1 VAYNFD
7 GEPGATYSLFSAP
20 QFQLAMHLA
29 GDGPGT
35 HFMTQIGLLFKGEEF
50 LFGES
55 TMTEAYRADLEERLT
70 RVGGAL
76 LEWSSFHAKLALCP
90 GHTVSI
96 MQMHT
101 TDPRLMRTDGSN
113 YNYYDVEIVS
123 PGCHDAYDGA
133 LGQTYKCKY
142 ADGASEAF
150 AWSHGQEGTFRIP
163 TLLTPSGSFSA
174 EASCDAEPAS
184 TEPVGAEP
192 AGVEPETAA
201 GEHRVP
207 STSAHQQR
215 RGLMSGAG
223 KPAEAQVDTAASPA
237 EESHEAL
244 PFSPLGRYRKRAG
257 GTLPKRQSR
266 SRSVLDECFSFGD
279 SAIIAT
285 VVRHITTSTAYY

>member
-1 VAYNFD
+1 MVLVPRQA
-7 GEPGATYSLFSAP
+7 
-20 QFQLAMHLA
+20 
-29 GDGPGT
+29 
-35 HFMTQIGLLFKGEEF
+35 
-50 LFGES
+50 
-55 TMTEAYRADLEERLT
+55 RA
-70 RVGGAL
+70 
-76 LEWSSFHAKLALCP
+76 
-90 GHTVSI
+90 VSI

-101 TDPRLMRTDGSN
+101 TDPRLMRTDGSP

-163 TLLTPSGSFSA
+163 TLLTPSGSYSA
-174 EASCDAEPAS
+174 EASCDAEPAG
-184 TEPVGAEP
+184 TEPAGAEP

-207 STSAHQQR
+207 STSARHQR

-237 EESHEAL
+237 EESHDAL
-244 PFSPLGRYRKRAG
+244 PSSPLGRYRKRAG
-257 GTLPKRQSR
+257 QYTAEAP
-266 SRSVLDECFSFGD
+266 V
-279 SAIIAT
+279 AI
-285 VVRHITTSTAYY
+285 